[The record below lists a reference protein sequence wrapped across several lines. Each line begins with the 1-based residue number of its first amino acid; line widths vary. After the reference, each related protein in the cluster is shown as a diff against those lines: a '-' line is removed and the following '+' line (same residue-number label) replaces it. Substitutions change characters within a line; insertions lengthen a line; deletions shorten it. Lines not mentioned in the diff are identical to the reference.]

1 MTDWHSLEADNVFK
15 KLEASKKGLSAK
27 EAGERLEKYGKN
39 AIEKKSKI
47 SALKIF
53 ISQFTDFL
61 ILILLAAAVI
71 SYFMSFIPGEEDRIF
86 DTILISAI
94 LIANAIIGFIQEYK
108 AEKSIQA
115 LQKMSAPKSNVIRDG
130 VLQEIDSELVVPGDI
145 LVLEQGDKV
154 TADARI
160 IEEANLQTNESALT
174 GESLPVSKIVGA
186 LKEHTVLAEM
196 KNMVF
201 MDTIVVRGRARVV
214 VTGTGMSTELGKIA
228 EQVAETEEK
237 QTPFQEELD
246 KLGKKLGIMIMIII
260 AFVAALQFFLGMGR
274 NPLDIFMAAV
284 SLAVAAVPEGLPAIV
299 TLALTIGV
307 RTMAKKNALA
317 RRLPVAESLG
327 SVDTICTDKTGTL
340 TENVMTVRKVF
351 SSDIELDVSGEGF
364 ATEGK
369 FSLKGK
375 ESDPDKL
382 EELLKCGVLCNDAT
396 EGADEHGKTKF
407 MGDPTEIAL
416 IVSAE
421 KAGLDTKLEREKYH
435 RVSEIQFSSERKM
448 MTVVCMEGSKK
459 TAYSKGAPEILI
471 GKCAYIL
478 SNGKKEKLSPKDKEE
493 ILKKNSEW
501 GGQALR
507 VLGFA
512 YKEVGKEIKD
522 EEIERDL
529 VFIGMQGMIDPPRA
543 GVREALE
550 DCRKA
555 GIKVVMVTGDNIN
568 TAKAIGKELGFAA
581 EGALSGYEIEE
592 ISDEKLAKVLEKTE
606 IFARVDPAHKVK
618 ILEALQK
625 TGRIVAM
632 TGDGVND
639 APALKRADVGIAM
652 GIRGTDVAKETSDL
666 VLLDDNFITIRDAV
680 AEGRGIFD
688 NIKKFV
694 NYLLSSNTAEVLAV
708 FIFTLLALAIN
719 FGPGAVILTAAQLL
733 WINLLTDG
741 LPAIA
746 LGLDPKSEFVMK
758 RKPRKKN
765 EGVIDKRM
773 LFSII
778 TIGIAMAAVIL
789 GVFLWEFFYS
799 EGTDLTE
806 KMVRAQTAAFT
817 CFIIFEMVRVQTVR
831 ASFRTKLLT
840 NKWLWMAVSA
850 SVILQLVVLYTP
862 LNTFFRVVPLTI
874 NELDGIVLGAIVFIA
889 LTILIV
895 KAEDRLFGQRER

>member
-1 MTDWHSLEADNVFK
+1 MTDWHSFEAEAVFR
-15 KLEASKKGLSAK
+15 KLEASKKGLSTK
-27 EAGERLEKYGKN
+27 EAEARLEKYGKN

-61 ILILLAAAVI
+61 ILILIAAAVI
-71 SYFMSFIPGEEDRIF
+71 SYLMSFIPGEEDRIF
-86 DTILISAI
+86 DTILIGAI
-94 LIANAIIGFIQEYK
+94 LIANAIIGFIQEYR

-115 LQKMSAPKSNVIRDG
+115 LQKLSAPKSNVIRDG
-130 VLQEIDSELVVPGDI
+130 LLQEIDSELVVPGDI

-160 IEEANLQTNESALT
+160 IEEANLQTDESALT
-174 GESLPVSKIVGA
+174 GESLPVSKTVAALNAGA
-186 LKEHTVLAEM
+186 VLAERQ
-196 KNMVF
+196 NMVF
-201 MDTIVVRGRARVV
+201 MDTIVVRGRARAV
-214 VTGTGMSTELGKIA
+214 VTGTGMGTELGKIA

-237 QTPFQEELD
+237 QTPFQAELD
-246 KLGKKLGIMIMIII
+246 KLGKKIGIMVLGII
-260 AFVAALQFFLGMGR
+260 AIVAALQFFLGTSR
-274 NPLDIFMAAV
+274 SPLDIFMAAV

-317 RRLPVAESLG
+317 RKLPVAESLG

-351 SSDIELDVSGEGF
+351 SSGIELDVSGEGF
-364 ATEGK
+364 TTDGK

-375 ESDPDKL
+375 ESDPDRL

-396 EGADEHGKTKF
+396 EGADEHRKKKF

-421 KAGLDTKLEREKYH
+421 KAGIDTKLEREKHH
-435 RVSEIQFSSERKM
+435 RVNEIQFSSERKM
-448 MTVVCMEGSKK
+448 MTVVCMEGGKK

-478 SNGKKEKLSPKDKEE
+478 SNGKKEKLSPKGKEI
-493 ILKKNSEW
+493 ILKKNEEW
-501 GGQALR
+501 CGQALR

-512 YKEVGKEIKD
+512 YKEIGKETKE
-522 EEIERDL
+522 EEIEKGL

-581 EGALSGYEIEE
+581 EGALSGCEIEE
-592 ISDEKLAKVLEKTE
+592 ISDEKLAKALEKTE
-606 IFARVDPAHKVK
+606 IFARVDPSHKVK

-625 TGRIVAM
+625 LGRIVAM

-666 VLLDDNFITIRDAV
+666 VLLDDNFVTIRDAV

-694 NYLLSSNTAEVLAV
+694 NYLLSSNTGEVLAV
-708 FIFTLLALAIN
+708 FIFTLLALAVN

-746 LGLDPKSEFVMK
+746 MGLDPKSEFVMQ
-758 RKPRKKN
+758 RKPRKKG
-765 EGVIDKRM
+765 EGVIDKRAI
-773 LFSII
+773 FWI
-778 TIGIAMAAVIL
+778 TAIGITKATLII
-789 GVFLWEFFYS
+789 GIFLFEFFS
-799 EGTDLTE
+799 SSMADRLI
-806 KMVRAQTAAFT
+806 RAQTAAFT
-817 CFIIFEMVRVQTVR
+817 SFVIFEMVNVQTVR
-831 ASFRTKLLT
+831 ASFRTKLFT
-840 NKWLWMAVSA
+840 NKWLWMAIAA
-850 SVILQLVVLYTP
+850 SIALQLAVLYTP
-862 LNTFFRVVPLTI
+862 LNAFFKVVPLTI
-874 NELDGIVLGAIVFIA
+874 NELDGIVLGAVAFIA
-889 LTILIV
+889 LSLIIT
-895 KAEDRLFGQRER
+895 KIEGRLFGKREA